1 MADLKTT
8 FAPDKSMVVST
19 PGASAPAFPELTPD
33 LINALM
39 GRRAAASSPA
49 PGMVNRGRRP
59 SGGGFAPSY
68 TPSMGAAQAA
78 APTSKAKTITRM
90 RKLMGTQDPNAVS
103 GFIGDWG
110 GRASKALNPGT
121 MVQEEL
127 LPDGSWSLDAVYGSI
142 GGNEEAARAHQQNVY
157 RIGGG
162 ASAGLPM
169 DWRMPSQIETSR
181 SGSKG

>member
-78 APTSKAKTITRM
+78 APTSKAKAITRM

-103 GFIGDWG
+103 AWAG
-110 GRASKALNPGT
+110 SKALNPGT
-121 MVQEEL
+121 MVQEEM
-127 LPDGSWSLDAVYGSI
+127 LPDGSWSLDAVYGSLA
-142 GGNEEAARAHQQNVY
+142 GNEAAARAHQENVY